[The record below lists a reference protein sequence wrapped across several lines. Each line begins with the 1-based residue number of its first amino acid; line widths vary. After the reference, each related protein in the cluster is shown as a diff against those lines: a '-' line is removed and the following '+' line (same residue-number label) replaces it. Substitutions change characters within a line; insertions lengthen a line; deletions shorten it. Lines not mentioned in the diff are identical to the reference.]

1 MKKIFTLATAVLAS
15 MAMMAEPVVGT
26 YTTLT
31 TNGDESTWTF
41 NQRSSAFSLT
51 QNEPVIDNDMVFIA
65 TGNGKIKF
73 QTSSY
78 MSCMAESSV
87 YIPVPAG
94 SEGTI
99 AITTSSSSDSRY
111 FQLYINGTAAD
122 DSKRMWSKYSE
133 TPTEDG
139 KKGPQSFSFTDS
151 DLTTYEGA
159 TYLHFKDN
167 NTEMKIASFI
177 LTITGSST
185 PVTNPVTTVTID
197 GPAACYVGKA
207 AAYTATTDVKADAYK
222 WFVNDAE
229 QAGAEAKTFEYT
241 PEAAGT
247 YNIVCKAKNE
257 YNEDFVASNTIALV
271 ATVKPVAVACANIIP
286 AKSGVAPTEV
296 GTEIDLDSNSEGG
309 KIFVAGMKTP
319 GESIVYH
326 ELGLGLMKGGADSVR
341 VEFNN
346 YIDEGSVIKLVIV
359 ANGNTERG
367 LKLQTTAKSTLLD
380 AKWVPEAAGEVKEFE
395 YTVPAGSKLI
405 GDYRILLARNNSV
418 YLQSVQMSDCG
429 EARDIPA
436 DTDPVL
442 NVSKSAV
449 SLDVTP
455 AMPNPSVTVKFTG
468 KNLTAGTY
476 NLVVPNLAGLS
487 VNPTAVTVAEDGKLD
502 AEVTIAYT
510 SEADVEAA
518 ATEIKLTINELTA
531 SVAINYSAKMKKLY
545 LNQSINIEQWV
556 LDNGKDDDTFKGL
569 LANANIDY
577 FNIDALDSL
586 NDTKDNRNYAF
597 LGLKLKK
604 ADASLSCWLQAGH
617 SIAVRFGNV
626 GADFKVYANGMEQT
640 LTAEGYA
647 NTTVESDKVLV
658 MTNAPVDTYLQILCN
673 TTKTL
678 VVKQIMLDE
687 AVAPVVLPE
696 TPTAI
701 ENTEAEIKATKVV
714 RDGQMMILK
723 NGVLYNMQGAVVK

>member
-1 MKKIFTLATAVLAS
+1 MKKIFTFAAAVLAS

-99 AITTSSSSDSRY
+99 AMTTSSTSDSRY

-122 DSKRMWSKYSE
+122 DSKRLWSKYSE

-139 KKGPQSFSFTDS
+139 KKGPQSFSFTAS

-185 PVTNPVTTVTID
+185 PVTDPVTTVTIE
-197 GPAACYVGKA
+197 GPDAVYVGKA
-207 AAYTATTDVKADAYK
+207 AAYAASTDVKADAYK

-241 PEAAGT
+241 PGAAGT

-286 AKSGVAPTEV
+286 AKSGEAPTEV
-296 GTEIDLDSNSEGG
+296 GTEIDWDINSEGG

-367 LKLQTTAKSTLLD
+367 LKLQTTSKSTLLD

-395 YTVPAGSKLI
+395 YIVPAGSKLI

-418 YLQSVQMSDCG
+418 YLQSVQMTDCG

-449 SLDVTP
+449 TLGVTP
-455 AMPNPSVTVKFTG
+455 ATPNPSVTVKFTG

-510 SEADVEAA
+510 SETDVEAA

-531 SVAINYSAKMKKLY
+531 SVAINYSAAMAKTY
-545 LNQSINIEQWV
+545 LSKNVNIEQLV
-556 LDNGKDDDTFKGL
+556 LDNGINYDIKAALT
-569 LANANIDY
+569 
-577 FNIDALDSL
+577 DAGWAYENLNSLDSL
-586 NDTKDNRNYAF
+586 NDTKDKRNEPY
-597 LGLKLKK
+597 LGLKIKTAGGYVAGWLKNDGVLLIK
-604 ADASLSCWLQAGH
+604 
-617 SIAVRFGNV
+617 FGYV
-626 GADFKVYANGMEQT
+626 KDPIKFTAKGATTDITMT
-640 LTAEGYA
+640 PTAAELA
-647 NTTVESDKVLV
+647 ESDNVFAIYGFTEDVFVKIETTTGSTVVL
-658 MTNAPVDTYLQILCN
+658 
-673 TTKTL
+673 
-678 VVKQIMLDE
+678 KQLMLDE
-687 AVAPVVLPE
+687 IADVTLPDS
-696 TPTAI
+696 PTTGI
-701 ENTEAEIKATKVV
+701 ENTKAAVKAVKVV

-723 NGVLYNMQGAVVK
+723 NGILYNMQGAVVK